1 MSQSMGLTGK
11 CMWQY
16 NIIHGVFFG
25 LCYSVIINGIIIY
38 ANMYRR
44 YKIGVGRIMRERE
57 DMNRRELFNTG
68 WRFARTALGVSYE
81 EKEIWLP
88 NMQPVALPHDWLIW
102 QTDKLY
108 EDGIGWY
115 ARDWKV
121 EKKAGERIHLR
132 FDGVYMDSALYVND
146 RLVGEWKYGYST
158 FEYDVTDALR
168 EGDNL
173 LVMRVVH
180 QSPNSRWYSGAG
192 IYRNV
197 WLVTVPEVH
206 IASDG
211 IYVSVRKTE
220 QGYELRVESE
230 LSDGQGGAPEL
241 PEGKYQLRYTLSDDM
256 RKSME
261 SLSGAGGDSE
271 EDCAAMENRHW
282 KESAGDAVWQQV
294 QDCFRENALVD
305 DRVVL
310 TPDGRRLGHGARF
323 DSSCIVNDPHL
334 WDVEDPYLYTLRAE
348 LMEDG
353 QVIQR
358 ESLKVGF
365 CSKEF
370 TPEEGFLLNGRKLRL
385 NGVCEHHDLG
395 ALGAAF
401 SREAMRRKFL
411 RLRSMG
417 VNALRTSHNMPAPEV
432 MELADEL
439 GFLVVA
445 EAFDMWEMP
454 KTQYDYARFFADW
467 AGTDVRSWVRRDR
480 SHVSLL
486 MWSLGNEIYDTHA
499 SEHGQEITRRL
510 MGYVREHDPRE
521 NAPCTIGSNFMP
533 WEGAQKC
540 ADIVGMAG
548 YNYAENYYE
557 AHRREH
563 PQWVIYG
570 SETASVVKSRG
581 IYHFPLAHSILTDED
596 EQCSSLGNSATSWGA
611 KCEEY
616 CITMDRDT
624 PFSCGQFLWT
634 GFDYI
639 GEPTP
644 YQTKNSYFGQ
654 IDTAGIPKDAYYIYK
669 GEWTDGEKE
678 PFVHIFPYWDF
689 NEGQSIDVRIA
700 SNQPK
705 VELFVDGI
713 SQGTREIR
721 HEAGSGMELVGHW
734 ILPYEPGTVRAVAY
748 DREGRETA
756 RECRST
762 SGDSAALVLRAEKM
776 QGDRILTW
784 EGSSAGGVQ
793 AVPTDRMTL
802 TANGEDLLF
811 VEISTVD
818 KEGRPVENAADYV
831 EVEVTG
837 PGRLVGLDNG
847 DSTDYDPYKG
857 TIRKLFSGKLLAIIA
872 TQEQPGE
879 IRVTVRD
886 ARESVHLGE
895 LPAYTEEDKSGY
907 ARRIRQAG
915 AKDILK
921 EAGLS
926 ITVTPGEMREG
937 LALMPQNRFMPLAQV
952 PVGFV
957 PVRKLELVRFQS
969 DRQSDNV
976 ELSASASVESQEYAQ
991 HGWTYLG
998 PHNRQVTLQAIC
1010 HPANATDQ
1018 ELIWKAVNASG
1029 IETNVASVEA
1039 QGDRAVVTALGDG
1052 KFNVRCM
1059 VKNGTDR
1066 VKLISQMEFVIK
1078 DMGPATMDPYSFV
1091 VGGLFNCQQGTVLSG
1106 IANAASTAR
1115 EGLTAVGY
1123 SGLDFG
1129 DYGSDEVTVSI
1140 FANSNDPQFIQF
1152 WEGLPGEEG
1161 SELLYDGVYHK
1172 QSQWQVFQPETYKL
1186 KKRLRGQTTLCI
1198 CTKSSMELGGFT
1210 FTRINK
1216 AFQQL
1221 HVVENRQIY
1230 GDSFTVTQDAIE
1242 GIGNNVSLEYADM
1255 DFGEQGVSQ
1264 ITICG
1269 RTPLANNTIH
1279 VRFVGQESVNQIVE
1293 FPHEEEY
1300 TAHSFAL
1307 QPVKGVQKVV
1317 FVFLPGCDFDFKWFK
1332 FETAD

>member
-1 MSQSMGLTGK
+1 
-11 CMWQY
+11 
-16 NIIHGVFFG
+16 
-25 LCYSVIINGIIIY
+25 
-38 ANMYRR
+38 
-44 YKIGVGRIMRERE
+44 
-57 DMNRRELFNTG
+57 MNQKVLFNTG
-68 WRFARTALGVSYE
+68 WQFSKTPLDVSYGRRE
-81 EKEIWLP
+81 VWQADLK
-88 NMQPVALPHDWLIW
+88 PVALPHDWLIW

-115 ARDWKV
+115 VKDWQV
-121 EKKAGERIHLR
+121 QKKEGERIHLR
-132 FDGVYMDSALYVND
+132 FDGVYMDSSLYVND
-146 RLVGEWKYGYST
+146 CLVGEWKYGYST

-168 EGDNL
+168 EGENR

-211 IYVSVRKTE
+211 IYLSTRKME
-220 QGYELRVESE
+220 QSYELQIETE
-230 LSDGQGGAPEL
+230 LTDGQGGVPEL
-241 PEGKYQLRYTLSDDM
+241 AGKKYQFRYTLMAQPHED
-256 RKSME
+256 
-261 SLSGAGGDSE
+261 AG
-271 EDCAAMENRHW
+271 CVLENCF
-282 KESAGDAVWQQV
+282 SQVWQHMV
-294 QDCFRENALVD
+294 DCNEENALTD
-305 DRVVL
+305 DRIIQ
-310 TPDGRRLGHGARF
+310 TPDGRRLEHGARF
-323 DSSCIVNDPHL
+323 DSVYPVESPHL
-334 WDVEDPYLYTLRAE
+334 WDVEDPYLYMLQVE
-348 LMEDG
+348 LLEEG

-358 ESLKVGF
+358 ENLKLGF
-365 CSKEF
+365 CRKEF

-401 SREAMRRKFL
+401 SKEAMRRKFL

-454 KTQYDYARFFADW
+454 KTPYDYARFFVDW
-467 AGTDVRSWVRRDR
+467 AETDVRSWVRRDR

-486 MWSLGNEIYDTHA
+486 MWSIGNEIYDTHA

-510 MGYVREHDPRE
+510 VGDVREHDPRG

-540 ADIVGMAG
+540 ADITKMAG
-548 YNYAENYYE
+548 YNYTENYYE
-557 AHRREH
+557 THHREH
-563 PQWVIYG
+563 PDWVIYG
-570 SETASVVKSRG
+570 SETASVIKSRG
-581 IYHFPLAHSILTDED
+581 IYHFPLDHSVLTDED

-611 KCEEY
+611 KCDEY
-616 CITMDRDT
+616 CITADRDT

-669 GEWTDGEKE
+669 GEWTDGEKD

-689 NEGQSIDVRIA
+689 NLGQVIDVRIA

-705 VELFVDGI
+705 VELFADGI
-713 SQGTREIR
+713 SRGTCEMS
-721 HEAGSGMELVGHW
+721 HEANTGIMLTGNWTLW
-734 ILPYEPGTVRAVAY
+734 YKPGTICAVAY
-748 DREGRETA
+748 DQEGRETA
-756 RECRST
+756 RDSRST
-762 SGDSAALVLRAEKM
+762 SGDSAALVLKAEKM
-776 QGDRILTW
+776 QGSHILTW
-784 EGSSAGGVQ
+784 QGSHAGDKAFPAGDK
-793 AVPTDRMTL
+793 ALPAGSEAIPKDCMTL

-811 VEISTVD
+811 VEISAVD
-818 KEGRPVENAADYV
+818 KDGCPVENASDYV
-831 EVEVTG
+831 EVEVDG

-857 TIRKLFSGKLLAIIA
+857 TIRKLFSGKLVAIIA
-872 TQEQPGE
+872 AEDRPGE

-886 ARESVHLGE
+886 ARESAHLGE
-895 LPAYTEEDKSGY
+895 LPAYTDEDKSSY
-907 ARRIRQAG
+907 VERIRQAG
-915 AKDILK
+915 TTGILQK
-921 EAGLS
+921 ASLS
-926 ITVTPGEMREG
+926 ITVEAGEMREG
-937 LALMPQNRFMPLAQV
+937 LALQTPNRFMPLAQV

-957 PVRKLELVRFQS
+957 PVRKLELECDEEQTAVQPLPECKLR
-969 DRQSDNV
+969 N
-976 ELSASASVESQEYAQ
+976 
-991 HGWTYLG
+991 WTHLG
-998 PHNRQVTLQAIC
+998 PERKQVAIRVVC
-1010 HPANATDQ
+1010 HPASATDQ
-1018 ELIWKAVNASG
+1018 EIIWKAVNGSG
-1029 IETNVASVEA
+1029 IETNIVSVEA
-1039 QGDRAVVTALGDG
+1039 QGDRAVITALGDG
-1052 KFNVRCM
+1052 QFYVRCV
-1059 VKNGTDR
+1059 VKNGTDK
-1066 VKLISQMEFVIK
+1066 VKLISQIEFDIK
-1078 DMGPATMDPYSFV
+1078 DMGPASMDPYSFV

-1106 IANAASTAR
+1106 IQNAASTAR
-1115 EGLTAVGY
+1115 EGFTAVGY

-1129 DYGSDEVTVSI
+1129 DYGSDEITVSI
-1140 FANSNDPQFIQF
+1140 FANSNAPQFIQF
-1152 WEGLPGEEG
+1152 WEGMPGEKG

-1186 KKRLRGQTTLCI
+1186 RKRLRGQTTLSI
-1198 CTKSSMELGGFT
+1198 CTKSSMELGGFS

-1216 AFQQL
+1216 AFERL
-1221 HVVENRQIY
+1221 YVVENRQIY
-1230 GDSFTVTQDAIE
+1230 GDSFTVTEKAIE

-1255 DFGEQGVSQ
+1255 DFGEQGVSR

-1279 VRFVGQESVNQIVE
+1279 VRFVGEEGSVNQIVE

-1300 TAHSFAL
+1300 TAHGFDL

-1317 FVFLPGCDFDFKWFK
+1317 FVFLPGCDFDFEWFR
-1332 FETAD
+1332 FE

>member
-1 MSQSMGLTGK
+1 
-11 CMWQY
+11 
-16 NIIHGVFFG
+16 
-25 LCYSVIINGIIIY
+25 
-38 ANMYRR
+38 
-44 YKIGVGRIMRERE
+44 
-57 DMNRRELFNTG
+57 MNQKVLFNTG
-68 WRFARTALGVSYE
+68 WQFSRTALDVSYGQRE
-81 EKEIWLP
+81 VWQPGLK
-88 NMQPVALPHDWLIW
+88 PVALPHDWLIW

-115 ARDWKV
+115 VKDWQVQKR
-121 EKKAGERIHLR
+121 EGERIHLR
-132 FDGVYMDSALYVND
+132 FDGVYMDSSLYVND
-146 RLVGEWKYGYST
+146 CLVGEWKYGYST

-168 EGDNL
+168 EGENR

-211 IYVSVRKTE
+211 IYLSTRRTD
-220 QGYELRVESE
+220 QGYELQIETE
-230 LSDGQGGAPEL
+230 LTDGQGGVPEL
-241 PEGKYQLRYTLSDDM
+241 AEKKYQLRYTLM
-256 RKSME
+256 AQPHGE
-261 SLSGAGGDSE
+261 AGCVSADSTSKDSIRTATGDTRGNASE
-271 EDCAAMENRHW
+271 NGFSQIWQHMEDCN
-282 KESAGDAVWQQV
+282 G
-294 QDCFRENALVD
+294 ENALTD
-305 DRVVL
+305 DRIIQA
-310 TPDGRRLGHGARF
+310 PDGRRLEHGARF
-323 DSSCIVNDPHL
+323 DSVYPVESPHL
-334 WDVEDPYLYTLRAE
+334 WDVEDPYLYTLQAE
-348 LMEDG
+348 LLEDG

-358 ESLKVGF
+358 ESLKIGF

-395 ALGAAF
+395 AFGAAF

-439 GFLVVA
+439 GFLVDA

-480 SHVSLL
+480 NHVSLL
-486 MWSLGNEIYDTHA
+486 MWSIGNEIYDTHA

-510 MGYVREHDPRE
+510 VGYVREHDPRG
-521 NAPCTIGSNFMP
+521 NAPCTIGSNYMP

-540 ADIVGMAG
+540 ADITKMAG

-557 AHRREH
+557 THHREH
-563 PQWVIYG
+563 PDWVIYG
-570 SETASVVKSRG
+570 SETASVIKSRG
-581 IYHFPLAHSILTDED
+581 IYHFPLDHSVLTDED

-611 KCEEY
+611 KNEEY
-616 CITMDRDT
+616 CITADRDT

-669 GEWTDGEKE
+669 GEWTDGKKD

-689 NEGQSIDVRIA
+689 NLGQVIDVRIA
-700 SNQPK
+700 SNQPR
-705 VELFVDGI
+705 VELFADGI
-713 SQGTREIR
+713 SCGTCEMR
-721 HEAGSGMELVGHW
+721 HEANTGIMLTGDWTLW
-734 ILPYEPGTVRAVAY
+734 YKPGTICAVAY
-748 DREGRETA
+748 DQGGRETA
-756 RECRST
+756 RDSRST
-762 SGDSAALVLRAEKM
+762 SGDSTALVLKAEKM
-776 QGDRILTW
+776 QGSHILTW
-784 EGSSAGGVQ
+784 QASPAGGG
-793 AVPTDRMTL
+793 AIPKDCMTL

-811 VEISTVD
+811 VEISAVD
-818 KEGRPVENAADYV
+818 EKGCPVENASDYV
-831 EVEVTG
+831 EVEIAG

-857 TIRKLFSGKLLAIIA
+857 TIRKLFSGKLVAIIA
-872 TQEQPGE
+872 AEDQPGE

-886 ARESVHLGE
+886 ARESAHLGE
-895 LPAYTEEDKSGY
+895 LPAYTDEDKSSY
-907 ARRIRQAG
+907 VERIRQAG
-915 AKDILK
+915 TTGILRQ
-921 EAGLS
+921 ASLS
-926 ITVTPGEMREG
+926 ITVEAGEMREG
-937 LALMPQNRFMPLAQV
+937 LALQTPNSFMPLAQV

-957 PVRKLELVRFQS
+957 PVRKLELVCDEEQAAVQLLPECKLR
-969 DRQSDNV
+969 N
-976 ELSASASVESQEYAQ
+976 
-991 HGWTYLG
+991 WTHLG
-998 PHNRQVTLQAIC
+998 PERKQVAMRVIC
-1010 HPANATDQ
+1010 HPASATDQ
-1018 ELIWKAVNASG
+1018 EIIWKAVNVSG
-1029 IETNVASVEA
+1029 IETNLASVEA
-1039 QGDRAVVTALGDG
+1039 QGDRAVITALGDG
-1052 KFNVRCM
+1052 QFYVRCV
-1059 VKNGTDR
+1059 VKNGTDK
-1066 VKLISQMEFVIK
+1066 VKLISQMEFDIR
-1078 DMGPATMDPYSFV
+1078 DMGPASMDPYAFV

-1106 IANAASTAR
+1106 IQNAASTAR
-1115 EGLTAVGY
+1115 EGFTAVGY

-1129 DYGSDEVTVSI
+1129 DYGSDEITVSV

-1186 KKRLRGQTTLCI
+1186 KKRLRGQTTLSI
-1198 CTKSSMELGGFT
+1198 CTKSSMELGGFS

-1216 AFQQL
+1216 AFERL
-1221 HVVENRQIY
+1221 YVVENRQIY
-1230 GDSFTVTQDAIE
+1230 GDSFTVTEKAIE
-1242 GIGNNVSLEYADM
+1242 GIGNNVSLEYANM
-1255 DFGEQGVSQ
+1255 DFGEQGISR

-1279 VRFVGQESVNQIVE
+1279 VRFVGEEGSVNQIVE

-1300 TAHSFAL
+1300 TVHSFDL
-1307 QPVKGVQKVV
+1307 QPVKGMQKVV
-1317 FVFLPGCDFDFKWFK
+1317 FVFLPGCDFDFEWFQ
-1332 FETAD
+1332 FECCIQ

>member
-1 MSQSMGLTGK
+1 
-11 CMWQY
+11 
-16 NIIHGVFFG
+16 
-25 LCYSVIINGIIIY
+25 
-38 ANMYRR
+38 
-44 YKIGVGRIMRERE
+44 
-57 DMNRRELFNTG
+57 MNRRELFNTG
-68 WRFARTALGVSYE
+68 WRFAKTALGVSYE
-81 EKEIWLP
+81 QKEIWQAD
-88 NMQPVALPHDWLIW
+88 MQAVALPHDWLIW

-115 ARDWKV
+115 VKDWKV
-121 EKKAGERIHLR
+121 EKKAGERVHLR

-146 RLVGEWKYGYST
+146 CLIGEWKYGYST

-168 EGDNL
+168 DGENL
-173 LVMRVVH
+173 LVMRVNH

-206 IASDG
+206 IAEDG
-211 IYVSVRKTE
+211 IYVSVEKAQ
-220 QGYELRVESE
+220 QGYELRIESE
-230 LSDGQGGAPEL
+230 LTDGQGGVPEL
-241 PEGKYQLRYTLSDDM
+241 PEGKYQLRYTLLDAMPGD
-256 RKSME
+256 ME
-261 SLSGAGGDSE
+261 SISE
-271 EDCAAMENRHW
+271 EKDASVTARVAMENGHRN
-282 KESAGDAVWQQV
+282 ESAGDAVWQQV
-294 QDCFRENALVD
+294 QNCERGNALVD
-305 DRVVL
+305 DRTVL
-310 TPDGRRLGHGARF
+310 TPDGRRLEHGARF
-323 DSSCIVNDPHL
+323 ETRHIVADPHL
-334 WDVEDPYLYTLRAE
+334 WDVEDPYLYTLGVE
-348 LMEDG
+348 LLEDG

-365 CSKEF
+365 CCKEF

-401 SREAMRRKFL
+401 SKEAMRRKFL

-439 GFLVVA
+439 GFLVIA

-454 KTQYDYARFFADW
+454 KTQYDYARFFVDW

-499 SEHGQEITRRL
+499 SEHGQEIARRL
-510 MGYVREHDPRE
+510 MGFVREHDPRG

-557 AHRREH
+557 AHHREH
-563 PQWVIYG
+563 PHWVIYG

-581 IYHFPLAHSILTDED
+581 IYHFPLERSILTDED

-624 PFSCGQFLWT
+624 PYSCGQFLWT

-669 GEWTDGEKE
+669 GEWTNGEGE

-689 NEGQSIDVRIA
+689 NAGQTIDVRIA
-700 SNQPK
+700 SNQPR
-705 VELFVDGI
+705 VELFVDGV
-713 SQGTREIR
+713 SQGAKEIR

-734 ILPYEPGTVRAVAY
+734 KLSYRPGTICAVAY
-748 DREGRETA
+748 DPEGRETA
-756 RECRST
+756 RDSRST
-762 SGDSAALVLRAEKM
+762 SGDPAALVLRAEKM
-776 QGDRILTW
+776 RGSRILTW
-784 EGSSAGGVQ
+784 KGSPAGGVQ
-793 AVPTDRMTL
+793 KIPEERMTL

-811 VEISTVD
+811 VEISAVD
-818 KEGRPVENAADYV
+818 KNGVQVENASDYV
-831 EVEVTG
+831 EVEVTR

-857 TIRKLFSGKLLAIIA
+857 TIRKLFSGKLVAIVA
-872 TQEQPGE
+872 AEDQPGE
-879 IRVTVRD
+879 LRVTVRD
-886 ARESVHLGE
+886 ARESIHLGE
-895 LPAYTEEDKSGY
+895 LPAYTDEDKSGY
-907 ARRIRQAG
+907 ARQIRQAG
-915 AKDILK
+915 VEDILK
-921 EAGLS
+921 EASLS
-926 ITVTPGEMREG
+926 ITVEPGEMREG
-937 LALMPQNRFMPLAQV
+937 LALLPSNRFMPLAQV

-957 PVRKLELVRFQS
+957 PARKLELIHVKEDICKS
-969 DRQSDNV
+969 EKETVS
-976 ELSASASVESQEYAQ
+976 EA
-991 HGWTYLG
+991 WTILG
-998 PHNRQVTLQAIC
+998 PENRQVTLQAIC
-1010 HPANATDQ
+1010 HPASATDQ
-1018 ELIWKAVNASG
+1018 DMIWKVVNGSG

-1039 QGDRAVVTALGDG
+1039 LGDRAVVTALGDG
-1052 KFNVRCM
+1052 EFNVRCM
-1059 VKNGTDR
+1059 VKNGTDK

-1078 DMGPATMDPYSFV
+1078 DMGPATIDPYSFV

-1115 EGLTAVGY
+1115 EGFTAVGY

-1129 DYGSDEVTVSI
+1129 DYGSDEITVSI

-1216 AFQQL
+1216 AFEQL
-1221 HVVENRQIY
+1221 YVVENRQIY

-1255 DFGEQGVSQ
+1255 DFGEQGVNR

-1279 VRFVGQESVNQIVE
+1279 VRFVGEESVNQIVE

-1300 TAHSFAL
+1300 AVHSFAL
-1307 QPVKGVQKVV
+1307 QPVKGLQKVV
-1317 FVFLPGCDFDFKWFK
+1317 FVFLPGCDFDFKWFR
-1332 FETAD
+1332 FGTED

>member
-1 MSQSMGLTGK
+1 
-11 CMWQY
+11 
-16 NIIHGVFFG
+16 
-25 LCYSVIINGIIIY
+25 
-38 ANMYRR
+38 
-44 YKIGVGRIMRERE
+44 
-57 DMNRRELFNTG
+57 MNQKVLFNTG
-68 WRFARTALGVSYE
+68 WRFSKTVLGVEYE
-81 EKEIWLP
+81 QKEIWQADLK
-88 NMQPVALPHDWLIW
+88 PVALPHDWLVW

-115 ARDWKV
+115 VKEWRV
-121 EKKAGERIHLR
+121 EKAEGERIHLR
-132 FDGVYMDSALYVND
+132 FDGVYMDSALYIND
-146 RLVGEWKYGYST
+146 RMVGEWKYGYST
-158 FEYDVTDALR
+158 FEYDVTDALL
-168 EGDNL
+168 EGENC

-197 WLVTVPEVH
+197 WLVTVPEMH

-211 IYVSVRKTE
+211 IYLSVIKKDQDFELQIETE
-220 QGYELRVESE
+220 LV
-230 LSDGQGGAPEL
+230 DGQGGVPDLA
-241 PEGKYQLRYTLSDDM
+241 KRNYQLRYTLSDSVRLETGDVAGN
-256 RKSME
+256 E
-261 SLSGAGGDSE
+261 AAAEENNAAGGNGQSA
-271 EDCAAMENRHW
+271 ED
-282 KESAGDAVWQQV
+282 GAVQIWQHTVECRREDVLADDKVV
-294 QDCFRENALVD
+294 Q
-305 DRVVL
+305 
-310 TPDGRRLGHGARF
+310 TPDGRRLEHGARI
-323 DSSCIVNDPHL
+323 DNVYSVEAPHL
-334 WDVEDPYLYTLRAE
+334 WDVEDPYLYTLRVE
-348 LMEDG
+348 LLENG

-370 TPEEGFLLNGRKLRL
+370 TPAEGFLLNGRKVRL

-411 RLRSMG
+411 RLRGMG

-439 GFLVVA
+439 GFLVIA

-454 KTQYDYARFFADW
+454 KTQYDYARFFVDW

-486 MWSLGNEIYDTHA
+486 MWSIGNEIYDTHA

-510 MGYVREHDPRE
+510 VGYVREHDPRG

-540 ADIVGMAG
+540 ADIIKMAG
-548 YNYAENYYE
+548 YNYTERYYE
-557 AHRREH
+557 AHHKAH
-563 PQWVIYG
+563 PDWVIYG

-581 IYHFPLAHSILTDED
+581 IYHFPLQRSIVTDED

-611 KCEEY
+611 PKEEY

-624 PFSCGQFLWT
+624 PYSCGQFLWT

-669 GEWTDGEKE
+669 GEWTNGEKD

-689 NEGQSIDVRIA
+689 NMGQIIDVRIA

-705 VELFVDGI
+705 VELFENGVSCGTCEMHHGVDCG
-713 SQGTREIR
+713 
-721 HEAGSGMELVGHW
+721 A
-734 ILPYEPGTVRAVAY
+734 ILTGDWPLWYKPGTICAVAY
-748 DREGRETA
+748 DREGREVA
-756 RECRST
+756 RDSRST

-776 QGDRILTW
+776 QGSRVLTW
-784 EGSSAGGVQ
+784 QGNPAGGLQ
-793 AVPTDRMTL
+793 AIPADCMTM
-802 TANGEDLLF
+802 TADGEDMLF
-811 VEISTVD
+811 VEISAVD
-818 KEGRPVENAADYV
+818 ENGCQVENANDYV
-831 EVEVTG
+831 EVEVAG

-857 TIRKLFSGKLLAIIA
+857 TVRKLFSGRLVAMIA
-872 TQEQPGE
+872 AEDQPGE

-895 LPAYTEEDKSGY
+895 LPAYTDVDKSGY
-907 ARRIRQAG
+907 VQQIRQAG
-915 AKDILK
+915 DADILR
-921 EAGLS
+921 EASLS
-926 ITVTPGEMREG
+926 ITVVPGHMRAG
-937 LALMPQNRFMPLAQV
+937 LALQTPNSFMPLAQV

-957 PVRKLELVRFQS
+957 PVRKLELVCADEAHPALEEQIPAQS
-969 DRQSDNV
+969 LPDEKLRS
-976 ELSASASVESQEYAQ
+976 
-991 HGWTYLG
+991 WTMLG
-998 PHNRQVTLQAIC
+998 PDKKQVTVQAIC
-1010 HPANATDQ
+1010 HPASATDQ
-1018 ELIWKAVNASG
+1018 EIIWKVVNGSG

-1039 QGDRAVVTALGDG
+1039 QGDKAVITALGDG
-1052 KFNVRCM
+1052 EFNVRCM
-1059 VKNGTDR
+1059 VKNGTDK
-1066 VKLISQMEFVIK
+1066 VKLISQMECVIQN
-1078 DMGPATMDPYSFV
+1078 MGPATMDPYSFV

-1106 IANAASTAR
+1106 IENAASTAR
-1115 EGLTAVGY
+1115 EGFTAVGY
-1123 SGLDFG
+1123 SNLDFG
-1129 DYGSDEVTVSI
+1129 DYGSDEITVSI

-1152 WEGLPGEEG
+1152 WEGLPEEEG
-1161 SELLYDGVYHK
+1161 SELLYEGVYHK
-1172 QSQWQVFQPETYKL
+1172 QSRWQVFQPETYKL
-1186 KKRLRGQTTLCI
+1186 KKRLRGQTTLSI
-1198 CTKSSMELGGFT
+1198 RTRGSMELGGFT

-1216 AFQQL
+1216 AFEKL
-1221 HVVENRQIY
+1221 HVVENKQIY
-1230 GDSFTVTQDAIE
+1230 GDSFTVTKEAIE
-1242 GIGNNVSLEYADM
+1242 GIGNNVSLEYVDM
-1255 DFGEQGVSQ
+1255 DFGEQGISR
-1264 ITICG
+1264 IKICG

-1279 VRFVGQESVNQIVE
+1279 VRFVGEESVNQIVE

-1300 TAHSFAL
+1300 TVHDFEL

-1317 FVFLPGCDFDFKWFK
+1317 FVFLPGCDFDFEWFQ
-1332 FETAD
+1332 FE

>member
-1 MSQSMGLTGK
+1 
-11 CMWQY
+11 
-16 NIIHGVFFG
+16 
-25 LCYSVIINGIIIY
+25 
-38 ANMYRR
+38 
-44 YKIGVGRIMRERE
+44 MRERE
-57 DMNRRELFNTG
+57 NMNRRELFNTG
-68 WRFARTALGVSYE
+68 WSFAKTALGVSYE
-81 EKEIWLP
+81 QKEIWQADLR
-88 NMQPVALPHDWLIW
+88 PVALPHDWLIW

-115 ARDWKV
+115 VKSWKA
-121 EKKAGERIHLR
+121 EKKTGERIHLR
-132 FDGVYMDSALYVND
+132 FDGVYMDSTLYIND
-146 RLVGEWKYGYST
+146 CRVGEWKYGYST

-168 EGDNL
+168 EGENL

-211 IYVSVRKTE
+211 IYVSVGKTE

-230 LSDGQGGAPEL
+230 LTDGQGGVPQL
-241 PEGKYQLRYTLSDDM
+241 PEGKYQLRYTLSDASHKDGEDVSEGE
-256 RKSME
+256 KTSE
-261 SLSGAGGDSE
+261 TDAAGGTRQQRDRDGSLVWRQVL
-271 EDCAAMENRHW
+271 DCR
-282 KESAGDAVWQQV
+282 GD
-294 QDCFRENALVD
+294 NAFGD

-310 TPDGRRLGHGARF
+310 TPDGRRLEHGVRF
-323 DSSCIVNDPHL
+323 DSRYTVDAPHL
-334 WDVEDPYLYTLRAE
+334 WDVEDPYLYTLQAE
-348 LMEDG
+348 LLEDG
-353 QVIQR
+353 KVIQR
-358 ESLKVGF
+358 ENLRVGF

-370 TPEEGFLLNGRKLRL
+370 TPGEGFLLNGRKLRL

-401 SREAMRRKFL
+401 SKEAMRRKFL
-411 RLRSMG
+411 RLRTMG

-510 MGYVREHDPRE
+510 MDFVREHDPRG
-521 NAPCTIGSNFMP
+521 NAPCTIGSNYMP

-540 ADIVGMAG
+540 AEIVGMAG
-548 YNYAENYYE
+548 YNYAEGYYK
-557 AHRREH
+557 AHHREH

-570 SETASVVKSRG
+570 SETASVIKSRG
-581 IYHFPLAHSILTDED
+581 IYHFPLKHCILTDED
-596 EQCSSLGNSATSWGA
+596 EQCSSLGNSVTSWGA

-624 PFSCGQFLWT
+624 PYSCGQFLWT

-654 IDTAGIPKDAYYIYK
+654 IDTAGIPKDAYFIYK

-689 NEGQSIDVRIA
+689 NEGQAIDVRIA

-705 VELFVDGI
+705 VELFVDGV
-713 SQGTREIR
+713 SQGTKEIR
-721 HEAGSGMELVGHW
+721 HEAGSGMELLGHW
-734 ILPYEPGTVRAVAY
+734 ILPYMPGTICAVAY
-748 DREGRETA
+748 DQGGREIA
-756 RECRST
+756 RDSRCT
-762 SGDSAALVLRAEKM
+762 SKDPAALVLRAEKM
-776 QGDRILTW
+776 QGNRILTW
-784 EGSSAGGVQ
+784 QGSPAEGVQ
-793 AVPTDRMTL
+793 KIPRECMTL

-811 VEISTVD
+811 VEISAVD
-818 KEGRPVENAADYV
+818 ENGIQVENAGDYV
-831 EVEVTG
+831 EVEVSG

-857 TIRKLFSGKLLAIIA
+857 TVRKLFSGRLMAMIA
-872 TQEQPGE
+872 VEDRPGE
-879 IRVTVRD
+879 IKVTVRD

-895 LPAYTEEDKSGY
+895 LPAYTDEDKSGY
-907 ARRIRQAG
+907 ARQIRQAG
-915 AKDILK
+915 AENILR
-921 EAGLS
+921 ESSLS
-926 ITVTPGEMREG
+926 VTVEPGEMREG
-937 LALMPQNRFMPLAQV
+937 LALIPRNSFMPLAQV

-957 PVRKLELVRFQS
+957 PVRKLELHHIRENMLGFGEISGIALPQTVGQS
-969 DRQSDNV
+969 AGAQ
-976 ELSASASVESQEYAQ
+976 LSASADGILSGHS
-991 HGWTYLG
+991 GWTNLG
-998 PHNRQVTLQAIC
+998 PENRQVTLQAVC
-1010 HPANATDQ
+1010 HPASATDQ
-1018 ELIWKAVNASG
+1018 EMIWKVVNASG
-1029 IETNVASVEA
+1029 IETNIASVETR
-1039 QGDRAVVTALGDG
+1039 GDRAVVTALGDG

-1059 VKNGTDR
+1059 VKNGTDK
-1066 VKLISQMEFVIK
+1066 VKLISQMEFNIK
-1078 DMGPATMDPYSFV
+1078 DMGPATIDPYSFV
-1091 VGGLFNCQQGTVLSG
+1091 VGGLYNCQQGTVLSG

-1115 EGLTAVGY
+1115 EGFTAVGY

-1129 DYGSDEVTVSI
+1129 EYGSDEITVSV

-1152 WEGLPGEEG
+1152 WEGLPGGED

-1186 KKRLRGQTTLCI
+1186 KKRLRGQTTLYI

-1216 AFQQL
+1216 AFEQL

-1230 GDSFTVTQDAIE
+1230 GDSFKVTQDAIE

-1255 DFGEQGVSQ
+1255 DFGEQGIGG

-1279 VRFVGQESVNQIVE
+1279 VRFVGEESVNQIVE

-1317 FVFLPGCDFDFKWFK
+1317 FVFLPGCDFDFKWFR
-1332 FETAD
+1332 FELVHCPDRT

>member
-1 MSQSMGLTGK
+1 MTGK
-11 CMWQY
+11 R
-16 NIIHGVFFG
+16 
-25 LCYSVIINGIIIY
+25 INTIARAWPEVCG
-38 ANMYRR
+38 
-44 YKIGVGRIMRERE
+44 KEGS
-57 DMNRRELFNTG
+57 MNRKVLFNTG
-68 WRFARTALGVSYE
+68 WRFAKTALGVSYE
-81 EKEIWLP
+81 QKEVWQVNLK
-88 NMQPVALPHDWLIW
+88 PVALPHDWLIW

-115 ARDWKV
+115 VREWQV
-121 EKKAGERIHLR
+121 GKKAGERIHLR

-146 RLVGEWKYGYST
+146 QLVGEWKYGYST

-168 EGDNL
+168 EGENR
-173 LVMRVVH
+173 LVLRVVH

-206 IASDG
+206 IATDG
-211 IYVSVRKTE
+211 IYLSTRKADQGFTLQIETE
-220 QGYELRVESE
+220 LV
-230 LSDGQGGAPEL
+230 DGQGGAPDL
-241 PEGKYQLRYTLSDDM
+241 AEGKYQLRYTLSDGP
-256 RKSME
+256 RKE
-261 SLSGAGGDSE
+261 A
-271 EDCAAMENRHW
+271 EDIPRDEAQAE
-282 KESAGDAVWQQV
+282 ADGDAEEGGRQTEGAAGQIWQHLL
-294 QDCFRENALVD
+294 DCRREDALAD

-310 TPDGRRLGHGARF
+310 SPDGRRLDHGAQF
-323 DSSCIVNDPHL
+323 DSGYVVEHPHL
-334 WDVEDPYLYTLRAE
+334 WDVEDPCLYTLQVE
-348 LMEDG
+348 LLEG
-353 QVIQR
+353 GRVIQR
-358 ESLKVGF
+358 ENLKVGF

-370 TPEEGFLLNGRKLRL
+370 TPQEGFLLNGRKLRL

-411 RLRSMG
+411 KLRSMG

-439 GFLVVA
+439 GFLVIA

-454 KTQYDYARFFADW
+454 KTQYDYARFFVDW

-486 MWSLGNEIYDTHA
+486 MWSIGNEIYDTHA

-510 MGYVREHDPRE
+510 VDYVREHDPRE

-540 ADIVGMAG
+540 ADITKMAG
-548 YNYAENYYE
+548 YNYAERYYE
-557 AHRREH
+557 EHHRAH
-563 PQWVIYG
+563 PDWVIYG

-581 IYHFPLAHSILTDED
+581 IYHFPLKRSILTDED

-611 KCEEY
+611 ANEEY
-616 CITMDRDT
+616 CITRDRDT
-624 PFSCGQFLWT
+624 PYSCGQFLWT

-669 GEWTDGEKE
+669 GEWTDGKKE

-689 NEGQSIDVRIA
+689 NMGQLIDVRIA
-700 SNQPK
+700 SNQPR
-705 VELFVDGI
+705 VELFENGVSCGVCEI
-713 SQGTREIR
+713 SHEEGT
-721 HEAGSGMELVGHW
+721 GSVLTGDWTLR
-734 ILPYEPGTVRAVAY
+734 YKPGTICAVAY
-748 DREGRETA
+748 DQEGREVA
-756 RECRST
+756 RERRST
-762 SGDSAALVLRAEKM
+762 SGETAALVLKAEKM
-776 QGDRILTW
+776 QGNRILTW
-784 EGSSAGGVQ
+784 QGSPAGGLQ
-793 AVPTDRMTL
+793 AIPTDCMTL
-802 TANGEDLLF
+802 TANGEDMLF
-811 VEISTVD
+811 VEISAVD
-818 KEGRPVENAADYV
+818 ENGCQVENASDYV

-857 TIRKLFSGKLLAIIA
+857 TIRKLFSGRLVAMVA
-872 TQEQPGE
+872 AEDRPGE
-879 IRVTVRD
+879 IKVTVRD
-886 ARESVHLGE
+886 AQKSVHLGE
-895 LPAYTEEDKSGY
+895 LPACTKEDKSSY
-907 ARRIRQAG
+907 VQKIRQAET
-915 AKDILK
+915 ADILQ
-921 EAGLS
+921 EASLS
-926 ITVTPGEMREG
+926 ITVVPGGTREG
-937 LALMPQNRFMPLAQV
+937 LALMPQNSFMPLAQV

-957 PVRKLELVRFQS
+957 PVRKLELVQAKE
-969 DRQSDNV
+969 DMGNPENQ
-976 ELSASASVESQEYAQ
+976 Q
-991 HGWTYLG
+991 HVWTILG
-998 PHNRQVTLQAIC
+998 PKKRQVTVQAIC
-1010 HPANATDQ
+1010 HPASATDQ
-1018 ELIWKAVNASG
+1018 EIIWRAVNASG

-1039 QGDRAVVTALGDG
+1039 QGDRAVITALGDG

-1059 VKNGTDR
+1059 VKNGTDK
-1066 VKLISQMEFVIK
+1066 VKLISQMEFVIQ
-1078 DMGPATMDPYSFV
+1078 DMGPATIDPYSFV
-1091 VGGLFNCQQGTVLSG
+1091 VGGLFNCQRGTVLSG
-1106 IANAASTAR
+1106 IQNAASTAR
-1115 EGLTAVGY
+1115 EGFTAVGY

-1129 DYGSDEVTVSI
+1129 DYGSDEITVSI

-1186 KKRLRGQTTLCI
+1186 KKRLRGQTTLSI
-1198 CTKSSMELGGFT
+1198 CTKASMELGGFN

-1216 AFQQL
+1216 AFARL
-1221 HVVENRQIY
+1221 YVVENRQIY
-1230 GDSFTVTQDAIE
+1230 GDSFTVTKEAIE

-1255 DFGEQGVSQ
+1255 DFGEQGVSR

-1279 VRFVGQESVNQIVE
+1279 VRFVGEESVNQIVE

-1300 TAHSFAL
+1300 REHSFDL

-1317 FVFLPGCDFDFKWFK
+1317 FVFLPGCDFDFKWFR
-1332 FETAD
+1332 FE

>member
-1 MSQSMGLTGK
+1 
-11 CMWQY
+11 
-16 NIIHGVFFG
+16 
-25 LCYSVIINGIIIY
+25 
-38 ANMYRR
+38 
-44 YKIGVGRIMRERE
+44 
-57 DMNRRELFNTG
+57 MNRKVLFNTG
-68 WRFARTALGVSYE
+68 WCFAKTALGVSYE
-81 EKEIWLP
+81 QKEVWQMGLK
-88 NMQPVALPHDWLIW
+88 PVALPHDWLIW

-115 ARDWKV
+115 VKNWQVRK
-121 EKKAGERIHLR
+121 EAGERIHLR
-132 FDGVYMDSALYVND
+132 FDGVYMDSAFYVND
-146 RLVGEWKYGYST
+146 QLVGEWKYGYST
-158 FEYDVTDALR
+158 FEYDVTDVLR
-168 EGDNL
+168 EGENR

-211 IYVSVRKTE
+211 IYLSTRKTD
-220 QGYELRVESE
+220 QGFTLQIETELV
-230 LSDGQGGAPEL
+230 DGQGGAPDL
-241 PEGKYQLRYTLSDDM
+241 AEGKYQLRY
-256 RKSME
+256 
-261 SLSGAGGDSE
+261 SLWAGPQKE
-271 EDCAAMENRHW
+271 AEDISKDEARADGNAEGGGGL
-282 KESAGDAVWQQV
+282 KEGVPGQIWQHLLDCRREDAL
-294 QDCFRENALVD
+294 AD

-310 TPDGRRLGHGARF
+310 SPDGRRLEHGARF
-323 DSSCIVNDPHL
+323 DSSYAVENPRL
-334 WDVEDPYLYTLRAE
+334 WDVEDPCLYTLQAE
-348 LMEDG
+348 LLEG
-353 QVIQR
+353 GRIIQS

-370 TPEEGFLLNGRKLRL
+370 SPEEGFLLNGRKLRL

-401 SREAMRRKFL
+401 SKEAMRRKFL
-411 RLRSMG
+411 KLRSMG

-439 GFLVVA
+439 GFLVIA

-454 KTQYDYARFFADW
+454 KTQYDYARFFIDW

-486 MWSLGNEIYDTHA
+486 MWSIGNEIYDTHA

-510 MGYVREHDPRE
+510 VGYVREHDPRG

-540 ADIVGMAG
+540 ADITKMAG
-548 YNYAENYYE
+548 YNYAERYYE
-557 AHRREH
+557 EHHRVH
-563 PQWVIYG
+563 PDWVIYG

-581 IYHFPLAHSILTDED
+581 IYHFPLKRSILTDED

-611 KCEEY
+611 ANEEY
-616 CITMDRDT
+616 CITRDRDT
-624 PFSCGQFLWT
+624 PYSCGQFLWT

-669 GEWTDGEKE
+669 GEWTDGKEE

-689 NEGQSIDVRIA
+689 NMGQLIDVRIA

-705 VELFVDGI
+705 VELFENGSSRGI
-713 SQGTREIR
+713 CEMR
-721 HEAGSGMELVGHW
+721 HEAGTGSMLTGDWTLV
-734 ILPYEPGTVRAVAY
+734 YRPGTICAVAY
-748 DREGRETA
+748 DQEGREVA
-756 RECRST
+756 RDCHST
-762 SGDSAALVLRAEKM
+762 SGEAAALVLKAEKM
-776 QGDRILTW
+776 QGNRILTW
-784 EGSSAGGVQ
+784 QGSPAGGVQ
-793 AVPTDRMTL
+793 AVPADCMTL
-802 TANGEDLLF
+802 TANGEDMLF
-811 VEISTVD
+811 VEISAVD
-818 KEGRPVENAADYV
+818 ENGCPVENASDYV

-857 TIRKLFSGKLLAIIA
+857 TIRKLFSGRLVAMVA
-872 TQEQPGE
+872 MEDRPGE
-879 IRVTVRD
+879 IEVTVRD
-886 ARESVHLGE
+886 ARESAHLGE
-895 LPAYTEEDKSGY
+895 LPVCTDADKSGC
-907 ARRIRQAG
+907 ARQIRQAQK
-915 AKDILK
+915 ADILRK
-921 EAGLS
+921 AGLS
-926 ITVTPGEMREG
+926 ITVEAGEMREG
-937 LALMPQNRFMPLAQV
+937 LALQARNSFMPLAQV

-957 PVRKLELVRFQS
+957 PVRKLELLCDQE
-969 DRQSDNV
+969 Q
-976 ELSASASVESQEYAQ
+976 AAAQPGGVESSPEAPVVTQPLPEDNLRD
-991 HGWTYLG
+991 WTILS
-998 PHNRQVTLQAIC
+998 PEKKQVAVRAVC
-1010 HPANATDQ
+1010 RPESATDQ
-1018 ELIWKAVNASG
+1018 DIIWKAVNASG

-1039 QGDRAVVTALGDG
+1039 HGDRAVITALGDG
-1052 KFNVRCM
+1052 EFSVRCM
-1059 VKNGTDR
+1059 VKNGTDK
-1066 VKLISQMEFVIK
+1066 VKLISQMEFAVK
-1078 DMGPATMDPYSFV
+1078 NMGSATMDPYSFV

-1106 IANAASTAR
+1106 IQNAASTAR
-1115 EGLTAVGY
+1115 EGFTAVGY

-1129 DYGSDEVTVSI
+1129 DYGSDEITVSI
-1140 FANSNDPQFIQF
+1140 FVNSNDPQFIQF

-1161 SELLYDGVYHK
+1161 SELLYEGEYHK

-1186 KKRLRGQTTLCI
+1186 KRRLRGQTTLSI
-1198 CTKSSMELGGFT
+1198 CTRASMELGGFS
-1210 FTRINK
+1210 FTKVNK
-1216 AFQQL
+1216 AFAQL
-1221 HVVENRQIY
+1221 YVVENRQIY
-1230 GDSFTVTQDAIE
+1230 GDSFTVTKEAIE

-1255 DFGEQGVSQ
+1255 NFGERGISR

-1279 VRFVGQESVNQIVE
+1279 VRFVGEESVNQIVE

-1300 TAHSFAL
+1300 TVHSFDL

-1317 FVFLPGCDFDFKWFK
+1317 FVFLPGCDFDFKWFR
-1332 FETAD
+1332 FE

>member
-1 MSQSMGLTGK
+1 
-11 CMWQY
+11 
-16 NIIHGVFFG
+16 
-25 LCYSVIINGIIIY
+25 
-38 ANMYRR
+38 
-44 YKIGVGRIMRERE
+44 
-57 DMNRRELFNTG
+57 MNRKVLFNTG
-68 WRFARTALGVSYE
+68 WQFAKTALSVSYGQ
-81 EKEIWLP
+81 KEVWQAVLK
-88 NMQPVALPHDWLIW
+88 PVALPHDWLIW

-115 ARDWKV
+115 VKDWQV
-121 EKKAGERIHLR
+121 QKKEGERIHLR
-132 FDGVYMDSALYVND
+132 FDGVYMDSSLYVND
-146 RLVGEWKYGYST
+146 CLVGEWKYGYST

-168 EGDNL
+168 EGENQ
-173 LVMRVVH
+173 LVMRVAH
-180 QSPNSRWYSGAG
+180 QTPNSRWYSGAG

-211 IYVSVRKTE
+211 IYMSTRKTD
-220 QGYELRVESE
+220 QGYELQIETE
-230 LSDGQGGAPEL
+230 LTDGQGGVPEL
-241 PEGKYQLRYTLSDDM
+241 ADKKYQLRYTLMAQPHED
-256 RKSME
+256 
-261 SLSGAGGDSE
+261 AGCVLEDSAQRTA
-271 EDCAAMENRHW
+271 D
-282 KESAGDAVWQQV
+282 SASKHSSQQVTGDARGNASEKGFLQIWQHMV
-294 QDCFRENALVD
+294 DCNGENALTD
-305 DRVVL
+305 DRL
-310 TPDGRRLGHGARF
+310 IQTPDGRRLEHGARF
-323 DSSCIVNDPHL
+323 DSVYPVESPHL
-334 WDVEDPYLYTLRAE
+334 WDVEDPYLYMLQAE
-348 LMEDG
+348 LLEDG
-353 QVIQR
+353 KVIQR
-358 ESLKVGF
+358 ENLKIGF

-401 SREAMRRKFL
+401 SKEAMRRKFL

-454 KTQYDYARFFADW
+454 KTKYDYARFFVDW

-486 MWSLGNEIYDTHA
+486 MWSIGNEIYDTHA

-510 MGYVREHDPRE
+510 VRYVREHDPRG
-521 NAPCTIGSNFMP
+521 NAPCTIGSNYMP

-540 ADIVGMAG
+540 ADITKMAG

-557 AHRREH
+557 THHREH
-563 PQWVIYG
+563 PDWVIYG
-570 SETASVVKSRG
+570 SETASVIKSRG
-581 IYHFPLAHSILTDED
+581 IYHFPLRRCVLTDED

-611 KCEEY
+611 KCDEY
-616 CITMDRDT
+616 CITADRDT

-669 GEWTDGEKE
+669 GEWTDGKKD

-689 NEGQSIDVRIA
+689 NLGQVIDVRIA

-705 VELFVDGI
+705 VELFADGI
-713 SQGTREIR
+713 SCGTCEMR
-721 HEAGSGMELVGHW
+721 HEANTGIMLTGDWTLW
-734 ILPYEPGTVRAVAY
+734 YKPGTICAVAY
-748 DREGRETA
+748 DQEGRETA
-756 RECRST
+756 RESRST
-762 SGDSAALVLRAEKM
+762 SGDSAALVLKAEKM
-776 QGDRILTW
+776 QGSHILTW
-784 EGSSAGGVQ
+784 QGSHAGDKAFPAGDEAIPQ
-793 AVPTDRMTL
+793 ECMTL
-802 TANGEDLLF
+802 TANGEDMLF

-818 KEGRPVENAADYV
+818 KDGCPVENASDYV
-831 EVEVTG
+831 EVEVDG

-857 TIRKLFSGKLLAIIA
+857 TIRKLFSGKLVAMIA
-872 TQEQPGE
+872 VEDQPGE

-886 ARESVHLGE
+886 ARESAHLGE
-895 LPAYTEEDKSGY
+895 LPAYTDEDKSSY
-907 ARRIRQAG
+907 VERIRQAG
-915 AKDILK
+915 TTGILQK
-921 EAGLS
+921 ASLS
-926 ITVTPGEMREG
+926 ITVVPGERREG
-937 LALMPQNRFMPLAQV
+937 LALQTPNRFMPLAQV

-957 PVRKLELVRFQS
+957 PVRKLELVFDEEHAADQPLPEHKLQS
-969 DRQSDNV
+969 
-976 ELSASASVESQEYAQ
+976 
-991 HGWTYLG
+991 WTHLG
-998 PHNRQVTLQAIC
+998 PEKKQVAMRVIC
-1010 HPANATDQ
+1010 HPASATDQ
-1018 ELIWKAVNASG
+1018 EIIWKAVNGTG

-1039 QGDRAVVTALGDG
+1039 QGDRAVITALGDG
-1052 KFNVRCM
+1052 EFYVRCV
-1059 VKNGTDR
+1059 VKNGTDK
-1066 VKLISQMEFVIK
+1066 VKLISQIEFDIK
-1078 DMGPATMDPYSFV
+1078 DMGPASMDPYSFV
-1091 VGGLFNCQQGTVLSG
+1091 VGGLFNCRQGTVLSG
-1106 IANAASTAR
+1106 IQNAASTAR
-1115 EGLTAVGY
+1115 EGFTAVGY

-1129 DYGSDEVTVSI
+1129 DYGSDEITVSI

-1186 KKRLRGQTTLCI
+1186 KKRLRGRTTLSI
-1198 CTKSSMELGGFT
+1198 CTKSSMELGGFS

-1216 AFQQL
+1216 AFERL
-1221 HVVENRQIY
+1221 YVVENRQIY
-1230 GDSFTVTQDAIE
+1230 GDSFTVTEKAIE

-1255 DFGEQGVSQ
+1255 DFGEQGVSR

-1279 VRFVGQESVNQIVE
+1279 VRFVGEEGSVNQIVE
-1293 FPHEEEY
+1293 FPHEKEY
-1300 TAHSFAL
+1300 TAHSFDL

-1317 FVFLPGCDFDFKWFK
+1317 FVFLPGCDFDFEWFR
-1332 FETAD
+1332 FE

>member
-1 MSQSMGLTGK
+1 
-11 CMWQY
+11 
-16 NIIHGVFFG
+16 
-25 LCYSVIINGIIIY
+25 
-38 ANMYRR
+38 
-44 YKIGVGRIMRERE
+44 
-57 DMNRRELFNTG
+57 MNRKVLFNTD
-68 WRFARTALGVSYE
+68 WQFAKTGLGVAYE
-81 EKEIWLP
+81 QKEIWQTDL
-88 NMQPVALPHDWLIW
+88 QPVALPHDWLVW

-115 ARDWKV
+115 VKDWLV

-132 FDGVYMDSALYVND
+132 FDGVYMDSAFYIND
-146 RLVGEWKYGYST
+146 CLVGEWKYGYST
-158 FEYDVTDALR
+158 FEYDVTEALR
-168 EGDNL
+168 EGENR

-211 IYVSVRKTE
+211 IYLSTRKTD
-220 QGYELRVESE
+220 QGFDLQIETELV
-230 LSDGQGGAPEL
+230 DGQGGIPEL
-241 PEGKYQLRYTLSDDM
+241 LDGKYQLRYTLSDDS
-256 RKSME
+256 RKE
-261 SLSGAGGDSE
+261 TEGALRDKVRTEANCTAAEDGHQAERRSQGQAGVYTHGAATGDGSQV
-271 EDCAAMENRHW
+271 
-282 KESAGDAVWQQV
+282 ESAIEQV
-294 QDCFRENALVD
+294 CRYILECRREEAIVD
-305 DRVVL
+305 DKEVL
-310 TPDGRRLGHGARF
+310 SPDGRRLEHGARF
-323 DSSCIVNDPHL
+323 DRCYAVENPRL
-334 WDVEDPYLYTLRAE
+334 WDVEDPHLYTLQAE
-348 LMEDG
+348 LLEDG

-358 ESLKVGF
+358 ESLRVGF

-370 TPEEGFLLNGRKLRL
+370 TPEKGFLLNGRKLRL

-401 SREAMRRKFL
+401 SKEAMRRKFL

-454 KTQYDYARFFADW
+454 KTQYDYARFFVDW

-486 MWSLGNEIYDTHA
+486 MWSIGNEIYDTHA

-510 MGYVREHDPRE
+510 VGYVREHDPRE

-540 ADIVGMAG
+540 ADITKMAG

-557 AHRREH
+557 SHHREH
-563 PQWVIYG
+563 PDWVIYG

-581 IYHFPLAHSILTDED
+581 IYHFPLERSILTDED

-611 KCEEY
+611 KSEEY
-616 CITMDRDT
+616 CITADRDT
-624 PFSCGQFLWT
+624 PYSCGQFLWT

-669 GEWTDGEKE
+669 GEWTDGEKD

-689 NEGQSIDVRIA
+689 NVGQVVDVRIA

-705 VELFVDGI
+705 VELFENGI
-713 SQGTREIR
+713 SCGTCEMS
-721 HEAGSGMELVGHW
+721 HEANTGIMLTGDW
-734 ILPYEPGTVRAVAY
+734 TLPYKPGTICAVAY
-748 DREGRETA
+748 DREGREVA
-756 RECRST
+756 RDSHRT
-762 SGDSAALVLRAEKM
+762 SGDSAALVLKAEKM
-776 QGDRILTW
+776 QGSEIVTW
-784 EGSSAGGVQ
+784 QGSFAGGIQ
-793 AVPTDRMTL
+793 AIPADCMTL
-802 TANGEDLLF
+802 TANGEDMLF

-818 KEGRPVENAADYV
+818 ENGCQVENAGDYV
-831 EVEVTG
+831 EVEVAG

-857 TIRKLFSGKLLAIIA
+857 TIRKLFSGKLVAIIA
-872 TQEQPGE
+872 AEDQPGE

-886 ARESVHLGE
+886 ARESVHLEE
-895 LPAYTEEDKSGY
+895 LPAYTDEDKSGY
-907 ARRIRQAG
+907 VKRIRQAET
-915 AKDILK
+915 ADILRK
-921 EAGLS
+921 ASLS
-926 ITVTPGEMREG
+926 ITVKAGEMREG
-937 LALMPQNRFMPLAQV
+937 LALLPRNSFMPLAQV

-957 PVRKLELVRFQS
+957 PVRKLEMICDEEQTTEETLPDHKLR
-969 DRQSDNV
+969 N
-976 ELSASASVESQEYAQ
+976 
-991 HGWTYLG
+991 WTHLG
-998 PHNRQVTLQAIC
+998 PEKKQVAVRAVC
-1010 HPANATDQ
+1010 HPASATDR
-1018 ELIWKAVNASG
+1018 EIIWKAVNASG

-1039 QGDRAVVTALGDG
+1039 QGDRAVITALGDG
-1052 KFNVRCM
+1052 EFYVRCM
-1059 VKNGTDR
+1059 VKNGTDK
-1066 VKLISQMEFVIK
+1066 VKLISQMKLDIK
-1078 DMGPATMDPYSFV
+1078 NMGPATIDPYSFV
-1091 VGGLFNCQQGTVLSG
+1091 VGGLFNCRQGTVLSG
-1106 IANAASTAR
+1106 IQNAASTAR
-1115 EGLTAVGY
+1115 EGFTAVGY

-1129 DYGSDEVTVSI
+1129 DYGSDEITVSI

-1152 WEGLPGEEG
+1152 WEGLPEEEG

-1186 KKRLRGQTTLCI
+1186 KRRLRGQTTLSI
-1198 CTKSSMELGGFT
+1198 RTKSSMELGGFT
-1210 FTRINK
+1210 FTKVNK
-1216 AFQQL
+1216 AFAQL
-1221 HVVENRQIY
+1221 YVVENRQIY
-1230 GDSFTVTQDAIE
+1230 GDSFTITEKAIE

-1255 DFGEQGVSQ
+1255 DFGEQGINR

-1279 VRFVGQESVNQIVE
+1279 VRFVGEESVNQIVE

-1300 TAHSFAL
+1300 AVHSFDL
-1307 QPVKGVQKVV
+1307 QSVKGMQKVV
-1317 FVFLPGCDFDFKWFK
+1317 FVFLPGCDFDFEWFQ
-1332 FETAD
+1332 FE

>member
-1 MSQSMGLTGK
+1 
-11 CMWQY
+11 
-16 NIIHGVFFG
+16 
-25 LCYSVIINGIIIY
+25 
-38 ANMYRR
+38 
-44 YKIGVGRIMRERE
+44 
-57 DMNRRELFNTG
+57 MNRKVLFNTN
-68 WRFARTALGVSYE
+68 WQFSKTALGVEYE
-81 EKEIWLP
+81 QKEVWQADLK
-88 NMQPVALPHDWLIW
+88 PVALPHDWLIW

-115 ARDWKV
+115 VKEWRVEKV
-121 EKKAGERIHLR
+121 EGERIHLR
-132 FDGVYMDSALYVND
+132 FDGVYMDSSLYIND
-146 RLVGEWKYGYST
+146 CLVGEWKYGYSS

-168 EGDNL
+168 DGENR

-197 WLVTVPEVH
+197 WLVTVPEIH

-211 IYVSVRKTE
+211 VYLSTRKAGQGFELQIETE
-220 QGYELRVESE
+220 LV
-230 LSDGQGGAPEL
+230 DGQGVVPDL
-241 PEGKYQLRYTLSDDM
+241 TKRNYQLRYTLSDSFWQGTGDAS
-256 RKSME
+256 RDGASAE
-261 SLSGAGGDSE
+261 GNDAAGGNAQPA
-271 EDCAAMENRHW
+271 EDG
-282 KESAGDAVWQQV
+282 SGQIWQYTM
-294 QDCFRENALVD
+294 DCCREDALVD
-305 DRVVL
+305 DKVVQ
-310 TPDGRRLGHGARF
+310 TPDGRRLEHGARF
-323 DSSCIVNDPHL
+323 DNVYSVEAPHL
-334 WDVEDPYLYTLRAE
+334 WDVDDPYLYILQVE
-348 LMEDG
+348 LLEDG

-358 ESLKVGF
+358 EQLKVGF

-370 TPEEGFLLNGRKLRL
+370 TPAEGFLLNGRKVRL

-411 RLRSMG
+411 KLRSMG

-439 GFLVVA
+439 GFLVIA

-454 KTQYDYARFFADW
+454 KTQYDYARFFVDW

-486 MWSLGNEIYDTHA
+486 MWSIGNEIYDTHA

-510 MGYVREHDPRE
+510 VAHVREHDPRG

-540 ADIVGMAG
+540 ADITKMAG
-548 YNYAENYYE
+548 YNYAERYYE
-557 AHRREH
+557 EHHKAH
-563 PQWVIYG
+563 PDWVIYG

-581 IYHFPLAHSILTDED
+581 IYHFPLERSIVTDED

-611 KCEEY
+611 PKEEY

-624 PFSCGQFLWT
+624 PYSCGQFLWT

-669 GEWTDGEKE
+669 GEWTDGKKE

-689 NEGQSIDVRIA
+689 NRGQVIDVRIA

-705 VELFVDGI
+705 VELFENGI
-713 SQGTREIR
+713 SRGTCEMS
-721 HEAGSGMELVGHW
+721 HEANTGIMLTGDWTLW
-734 ILPYEPGTVRAVAY
+734 YKPGTICAVAY
-748 DREGRETA
+748 DQDGREVA
-756 RECRST
+756 RDSRST

-776 QGDRILTW
+776 QGSRILTW
-784 EGSSAGGVQ
+784 QGSPAEGVQ
-793 AVPTDRMTL
+793 AIPTDCMTL
-802 TANGEDLLF
+802 TANGEDMLF
-811 VEISTVD
+811 VEISAVD
-818 KEGRPVENAADYV
+818 DNGYSVENASDYV
-831 EVEVTG
+831 EVEVVG

-857 TIRKLFSGKLLAIIA
+857 TIRKLFSGKLVAIIA
-872 TQEQPGE
+872 AEDQPGE
-879 IRVTVRD
+879 IQVTVRD
-886 ARESVHLGE
+886 ARESVHRGE
-895 LPAYTEEDKSGY
+895 LPAYTDEDKSSHVKQ
-907 ARRIRQAG
+907 IQQAG
-915 AKDILK
+915 TSDILQK
-921 EAGLS
+921 ASLS
-926 ITVTPGEMREG
+926 ITVVAGDTRDG
-937 LALMPQNRFMPLAQV
+937 LALQPRNSFMPLAQV

-957 PVRKLELVRFQS
+957 PVRKLELVCDEEQATEEPLPDHKMR
-969 DRQSDNV
+969 N
-976 ELSASASVESQEYAQ
+976 
-991 HGWTYLG
+991 WTHLG
-998 PHNRQVTLQAIC
+998 PEKKQVAVRAIC
-1010 HPANATDQ
+1010 HPASATDQ
-1018 ELIWKAVNASG
+1018 EILWKAVNGAG

-1039 QGDRAVVTALGDG
+1039 QGDSAVITALGDG
-1052 KFNVRCM
+1052 EFYVRCV
-1059 VKNGTDR
+1059 VKNGTDK
-1066 VKLISQMEFVIK
+1066 VKLISQMEFDIK
-1078 DMGPATMDPYSFV
+1078 NMGPATMDPYSFV
-1091 VGGLFNCQQGTVLSG
+1091 VGGLFNCRQGMVLSG
-1106 IANAASTAR
+1106 IQNAASTAR
-1115 EGLTAVGY
+1115 EGFTAVGY

-1129 DYGSDEVTVSI
+1129 DYGSDEITVSI

-1152 WEGLPGEEG
+1152 WEGLPDEER

-1172 QSQWQVFQPETYKL
+1172 QSQWQVFQSETYKL
-1186 KKRLRGQTTLCI
+1186 KKRLRGQTTLSI
-1198 CTKSSMELGGFT
+1198 CTKSSMELGGFS
-1210 FTRINK
+1210 FTKINK
-1216 AFQQL
+1216 AFAQL
-1221 HVVENRQIY
+1221 YVVENKQIY
-1230 GDSFTVTQDAIE
+1230 GDSFTVTKEAIE

-1255 DFGEQGVSQ
+1255 DFGEQGTSR

-1279 VRFVGQESVNQIVE
+1279 VRFVGEESVNQIVE

-1300 TAHSFAL
+1300 TIHSFEL

-1317 FVFLPGCDFDFKWFK
+1317 FVFLPGCDFDFEWFQ
-1332 FETAD
+1332 FG

>member
-1 MSQSMGLTGK
+1 
-11 CMWQY
+11 
-16 NIIHGVFFG
+16 
-25 LCYSVIINGIIIY
+25 
-38 ANMYRR
+38 
-44 YKIGVGRIMRERE
+44 
-57 DMNRRELFNTG
+57 MNRRELFNTG

-81 EKEIWLP
+81 EKEIWRAD
-88 NMQPVALPHDWLIW
+88 MRPVALPHDWLIW

-115 ARDWKV
+115 VKDWKV
-121 EKKAGERIHLR
+121 EKKAGERVHLR
-132 FDGVYMDSALYVND
+132 FDGVYMDSAFYVND
-146 RLVGEWKYGYST
+146 CLIGEWKYGYST

-168 EGDNL
+168 DGENL
-173 LVMRVVH
+173 LVMRVNH

-206 IASDG
+206 IAEDG
-211 IYVSVRKTE
+211 IYVSVEKAQ
-220 QGYELRVESE
+220 QGYELRIESE
-230 LSDGQGGAPEL
+230 LTDGQGGVPEL
-241 PEGKYQLRYTLSDDM
+241 PEGKYQLRYTLLDAMPGD
-256 RKSME
+256 ME
-261 SLSGAGGDSE
+261 SISGEKDTSVTARV
-271 EDCAAMENRHW
+271 AMENGHRN
-282 KESAGDAVWQQV
+282 ESAEDAVWQQV
-294 QDCFRENALVD
+294 QNCERGNALVD
-305 DRVVL
+305 DRTVL
-310 TPDGRRLGHGARF
+310 TPDGRRLEHGAQFETRH
-323 DSSCIVNDPHL
+323 IVADPHL
-334 WDVEDPYLYTLRAE
+334 WDVEDPYLYTLQVE
-348 LMEDG
+348 LLGDG

-401 SREAMRRKFL
+401 SKEAMRRKFL

-432 MELADEL
+432 MDLADEL
-439 GFLVVA
+439 GFLVIA

-454 KTQYDYARFFADW
+454 KTQYDYARFFVDW

-499 SEHGQEITRRL
+499 SEHGQEIARRL
-510 MGYVREHDPRE
+510 MGFVREHDPRG

-557 AHRREH
+557 AHHREH

-581 IYHFPLAHSILTDED
+581 IYHFPLERSILTDED

-624 PFSCGQFLWT
+624 PYSCGQFLWT

-669 GEWTDGEKE
+669 GEWTNGEE
-678 PFVHIFPYWDF
+678 DPFVHIFPYWDF
-689 NEGQSIDVRIA
+689 NAGQTIDVRIA
-700 SNQPK
+700 SNQPR
-705 VELFVDGI
+705 VELLVDGV

-734 ILPYEPGTVRAVAY
+734 KLSYRPGTICAVAY
-748 DREGRETA
+748 DSEGRETA
-756 RECRST
+756 RDSRST
-762 SGDSAALVLRAEKM
+762 SGDPAALILRAEKM
-776 QGDRILTW
+776 QGSRVLTW
-784 EGSSAGGVQ
+784 QGSSAGGIQ
-793 AVPTDRMTL
+793 KIPQECMTL

-811 VEISTVD
+811 VEISAVD
-818 KEGRPVENAADYV
+818 KNGVQVENASDYV

-857 TIRKLFSGKLLAIIA
+857 TIRKLFSGKLVAIVA
-872 TQEQPGE
+872 AEDQPGE
-879 IRVTVRD
+879 LRVTVRD

-895 LPAYTEEDKSGY
+895 LPAYTDEDKSGY
-907 ARRIRQAG
+907 VRQIRQAK
-915 AKDILK
+915 AEDILK
-921 EAGLS
+921 ETSLS
-926 ITVTPGEMREG
+926 ITVEPGEMREG
-937 LALMPQNRFMPLAQV
+937 LALLPSNRFMPLAQV

-957 PVRKLELVRFQS
+957 PVRKLELIHAGENTENPGELPEDVQS
-969 DRQSDNV
+969 QAGGQS
-976 ELSASASVESQEYAQ
+976 EGAQSLASEQPEGTKLPASAVRVSPERKRCD
-991 HGWTYLG
+991 WTILG
-998 PHNRQVTLQAIC
+998 PENRQATLQAIC
-1010 HPANATDQ
+1010 HPASATDQ

-1052 KFNVRCM
+1052 EFNVRCM
-1059 VKNGTDR
+1059 VKSGTDK

-1078 DMGPATMDPYSFV
+1078 DMGPATIDPYFFV

-1115 EGLTAVGY
+1115 EGFTAVGY

-1129 DYGSDEVTVSI
+1129 DYGSDEITVSI

-1152 WEGLPGEEG
+1152 WEGLPGEED

-1216 AFQQL
+1216 AFEQL
-1221 HVVENRQIY
+1221 YVVENRQIY

-1255 DFGEQGVSQ
+1255 DFGEQSVNR

-1279 VRFVGQESVNQIVE
+1279 VRFVGEESVNQIVE

-1300 TAHSFAL
+1300 AVHSFAL
-1307 QPVKGVQKVV
+1307 QPVKGLQKVV
-1317 FVFLPGCDFDFKWFK
+1317 FVFLPGCDFDFKWFR
-1332 FETAD
+1332 FGTED